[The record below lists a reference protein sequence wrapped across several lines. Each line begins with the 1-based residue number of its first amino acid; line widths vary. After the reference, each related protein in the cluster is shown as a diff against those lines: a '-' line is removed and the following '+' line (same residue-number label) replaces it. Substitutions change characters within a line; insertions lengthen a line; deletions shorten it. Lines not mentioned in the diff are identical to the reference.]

1 MLKCYQ
7 ISKINMEE
15 NNFIFYSKRFLLNR
29 YVLMVLLL
37 FLTAGLFYLNQGKLG
52 RIVDMNNIQADL
64 DYDSQLRAQQAEL
77 AALGLEKDPG
87 QLSYVE
93 IMQMKDYDFSDQE
106 ALKNRDSDYDGLSD
120 FEEIYIYQTSA
131 YLEDS
136 DGDKITDSNEIK
148 DGTDPL
154 CALGDICG
162 VDQLEKEMLQKE
174 ELIEMLYADE
184 DSALVDELTNIDIA
198 TMDIDILRQ
207 SLLNSGL
214 SQSELDQISDTDLR
228 QLYESAL
235 GTYQAGNNPEE
246 IVEIKKED
254 LANLTIGEIRALLIQ
269 QGADQS
275 KLDEITDE
283 DLLDLYNETIKE
295 LENKK

>member
-1 MLKCYQ
+1 
-7 ISKINMEE
+7 MEE